1 MSGVLPVADAGIPS
15 VTGPPVLG
23 PPGRSELSAYRHCE
37 AVTRR
42 SGSSF
47 AAAFWMLPRPRRR
60 ALHAIYAFC
69 RLADDIADAPDIRG
83 DRGVLLTRWRAELD
97 SAVRGVPTHPV
108 GVALADAIR
117 RFALPQEDFSDL
129 LCGVESDLFAESMKT
144 WQDLERYCDRV
155 ASTVGRL
162 LVRVLGFRN
171 ARSLDYAT
179 TMGIAVQITNILRD
193 VGEDAAAGRI
203 YLAQEDLD
211 RLGVRPEM
219 LRDRPL
225 RDELRLL
232 LALYAERARIH
243 YERAAEI
250 LPAEDRRALRPAQ
263 AMGRIYRTLLEELQ
277 QRGFPCLDGTLRLS
291 RRRRLGIAAAVW
303 IGAGGAP

>member
-1 MSGVLPVADAGIPS
+1 VNGALPALDAGIRAAP
-15 VTGPPVLG
+15 GPPAPG
-23 PPGRSELSAYRHCE
+23 RPGRSELSAYRHCE

-69 RLADDIADAPDIRG
+69 RLADDIADAPGIRG
-83 DRGVLLTRWRAELD
+83 DRGVLLTQWRAELD
-97 SAVRGVPTHPV
+97 SAYRGEPTHPV
-108 GVALADAIR
+108 GVALSDAIR
-117 RFALPQEDFSDL
+117 RFELPREDFSDL
-129 LCGVESDLFAESMKT
+129 LRGVESDLFAENMKT

-162 LVRVLGFRN
+162 LVRILGFRN
-171 ARSLDYAT
+171 PGSLDYAT
-179 TMGIAVQITNILRD
+179 AMGIAVQLTNILRD
-193 VGEDAAAGRI
+193 VGEDAASGRI
-203 YLAQEDLD
+203 YLAQEDLE

-219 LRDRPL
+219 LRGRPL
-225 RDELRLL
+225 SDELRLL

-243 YERAAEI
+243 YERAAAF
-250 LPAEDRRALRPAQ
+250 LPDEDRRALRPAQ

-277 QRGFPCLDGTLRLS
+277 QRGFPCLEGTLRLS
-291 RRRRLGIAAAVW
+291 RGRRLGIAAAVW
-303 IGAGGAP
+303 IGAGGRA